1 MHKLFIEN
9 YIKQI
14 NKSDILV
21 FANKNNIQLSEKD
34 VDILYHYLKNKWQ
47 DLLYGNSTKIFNE
60 LEKQFDSEKFLAI
73 KNLYYFYFD
82 KYQDFL

>member
-14 NKSDILV
+14 NKSDILE

-34 VDILYHYLKNKWQ
+34 VDIL
-47 DLLYGNSTKIFNE
+47 
-60 LEKQFDSEKFLAI
+60 
-73 KNLYYFYFD
+73 
-82 KYQDFL
+82 